1 MEKRLGSDQPMRLV
15 LCDCG
20 GLRLSS
26 GPMTI
31 HFSRDEFQAFASAV
45 GRLASIVAQPMFGQ
59 ESKPARS
66 NVSEVCH

>member
-1 MEKRLGSDQPMRLV
+1 MDKMLGMERSMKLA

-31 HFSRDEFQAFASAV
+31 HFTREEFQMFAESV
-45 GRLASIVAQPMFGQ
+45 GRLATIVAQPTLDQ
-59 ESKPARS
+59 ALKTTRS